1 MNTGAISNP
10 CGNDN
15 GPAELKEAEK
25 LIAPFFQVFDQ
36 TCIEF
41 TDIKAGDVFTVQ
53 INHIAVG
60 DAAAFRYLQ
69 TDKAAAPLHTQSA
82 LGVGNDIDLFTAC
95 SLYDGFDAF
104 SQFFSTVGNGSGRL
118 LAAIVD
124 VSSVLFQLHGN
135 SAPVIK
141 ESEVTEEDAVYQK
154 KRIAGLTLPVLGSG
168 FIEKVFFI
176 FILYFRRS
184 DTDNLT

>member
-25 LIAPFFQVFDQ
+25 LIAPLFQVFDQ

-69 TDKAAAPLHTQSA
+69 TDKAAAPLHTVQS
-82 LGVGNDIDLFTAC
+82 D
-95 SLYDGFDAF
+95 
-104 SQFFSTVGNGSGRL
+104 Q
-118 LAAIVD
+118 
-124 VSSVLFQLHGN
+124 SVIC
-135 SAPVIK
+135 PIK
-141 ESEVTEEDAVYQK
+141 VPDE
-154 KRIAGLTLPVLGSG
+154 RIGHV
-168 FIEKVFFI
+168 
-176 FILYFRRS
+176 
-184 DTDNLT
+184 